1 MTGRG
6 VIQFYIIVLLAA
18 VAIYLFNR
26 ELSQDLRAYEQTED
40 GCEYLTAARDIDN
53 TYFYKC
59 GDMVTM
65 KEVK

>member
-6 VIQFYIIVLLAA
+6 VIQFYILVLLAG
-18 VAIYLFNR
+18 VGIYLFNR
-26 ELSQDLRAYEQTED
+26 ELRQDLRAYEQTDE
-40 GCEYLTAARDIDN
+40 GCEYLTAARDIEN

-59 GDMVTM
+59 GDVIIM